1 MSISLDAAAEV
12 LREAMRETVKRHSLW
27 YLLQGGLMI
36 VGGVL
41 ALVYPVIASIAV
53 VALLGWVLIASG
65 LVQGISLIG
74 AQSVPNFW
82 LQLVSVGLSV
92 AVGILFLSNP
102 EDGLT
107 TVTFLLIV
115 YFIVEGISKVIFALT
130 IRPFPNWGWVLA
142 SGALAIVIAFVL
154 YASLTSVSLWLL
166 GLLLGIQLIGE
177 GAALGYLAWQVR
189 KAAPPETAPL
199 APV

>member
-1 MSISLDAAAEV
+1 MSISLEAAAEV
-12 LREAMRETVKRHSLW
+12 LREAMRETVRRHSLW
-27 YLLQGGLMI
+27 YLIQGGLMI

-41 ALVYPVIASIAV
+41 ALVYPVIASFAV
-53 VALLGWVLIASG
+53 VGLLGWVLIASG
-65 LVQGISLIG
+65 VVQGISLIG

-82 LQLVSVGLSV
+82 LQLVSVGLSIV
-92 AVGILFLSNP
+92 VGILFLSDP
-102 EDGLT
+102 GGSLT

-115 YFIVEGISKVIFALT
+115 YLVVEGISKVIFALT

-142 SGALAIVIAFVL
+142 SGVFSVLIAFVL

-166 GLLLGIQLIGE
+166 GLLLGIQLIAE
-177 GAALGYLAWQVR
+177 GAALGYLAWDIR
-189 KAAPPETAPL
+189 KAVYVAPPS